1 MNRKKES
8 CHLKEN
14 LPCIASDTAKALYFY
29 PQWSGH
35 FVCKPDFYIDRQ
47 NGFSS
52 FLLLATVEG
61 EGRLFSEN
69 REYVLK
75 AGTVALLDCRT
86 PHRYCP
92 IGDGWDFSFL
102 HFYGSNSE
110 ALVKQIREK
119 NGSPIISVSDSE
131 GDAVAAAI
139 REIYRFSS
147 EGDELSASEGIYKLL
162 LFLARLTE
170 NLSDRKGLYKALSYV
185 AAHYSEPITA
195 SCLAATIPMSR
206 AYFSVAFK
214 KRFGVSPYD
223 YIKSYRL
230 AAAESMLLTSD
241 LSIDTIATKCGF
253 SDASSFIRAFKK
265 QNGISPAA
273 YRKKRM

>member
-1 MNRKKES
+1 MPVITIRKNNTYTADD
-8 CHLKEN
+8 LFQW
-14 LPCIASDTAKALYFY
+14 DTGRVLDIYGLTISS
-29 PQWSGH
+29 PEIH
-35 FVCKPDFYIDRQ
+35 F
-47 NGFSS
+47 
-52 FLLLATVEG
+52 
-61 EGRLFSEN
+61 
-69 REYVLK
+69 
-75 AGTVALLDCRT
+75 
-86 PHRYCP
+86 
-92 IGDGWDFSFL
+92 
-102 HFYGSNSE
+102 SNSQMSE

-131 GDAVAAAI
+131 GDAVASAI

-147 EGDELSASEGIYKLL
+147 EANEISASEGIYKLL

-230 AAAESMLLTSD
+230 AAAECMLLTSD